1 MKSTFFLFLFSIIV
15 VTTSVAQDQF
25 KTWHAE
31 SIYLNTNFFSRTYVK
46 EGKSHRVGFWK
57 KNLKKELRDSKVGY
71 QEFLKSQKNQN
82 IALMLN
88 VAAIASYFI
97 AFDQADEGNER
108 NANILLLGGL
118 GLSIASIPLSIK
130 SQNQLNRAVWMHNG
144 DLILKK

>member
-1 MKSTFFLFLFSIIV
+1 MKSTFFLFLFSIII
-15 VTTSVAQDQF
+15 VTTSTAQDQF
-25 KTWHAE
+25 KTWHKE

-46 EGKSHRVGFWK
+46 EGKSRSVGFWK

-82 IALMLN
+82 IALMMN
-88 VAAIASYFI
+88 VAALATIFVAGNQ
-97 AFDQADEGNER
+97 AADGNDQSATY
-108 NANILLLGGL
+108 LLLGGF

-130 SQNQLNRAVWMHNG
+130 SHNQLNRAVWMHNG